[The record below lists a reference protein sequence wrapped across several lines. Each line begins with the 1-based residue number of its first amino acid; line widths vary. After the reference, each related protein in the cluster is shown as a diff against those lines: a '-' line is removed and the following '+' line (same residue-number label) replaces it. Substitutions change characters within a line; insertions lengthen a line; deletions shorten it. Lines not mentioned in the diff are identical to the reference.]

1 MAEGKEEI
9 DPPSSDAFS
18 SADRL
23 IKETYK
29 ILKTEAKRVREERE
43 AFESVAKKL
52 EHVHF
57 NKTIELNVGGQ
68 HFTTSLETL
77 RKDAGSMLNAMFS
90 GRFDVKPDKSGAYFI
105 DRDGTHFRYILNYLR
120 TGKLLVPE
128 DSMIKGELL
137 AEAEFYQIQGI
148 IEVLNPKLFNE
159 SVILSEDQRNVLESW
174 VANVLS
180 QPHKFTL
187 LFRATRNGWSS
198 SNFHSC
204 CDNKG
209 PTVTIV
215 KSGNYIFGGYS
226 DMPWNSKWCK
236 YFRSVALDSLFV

>member
-1 MAEGKEEI
+1 MADEM
-9 DPPSSDAFS
+9 DPPSSEAFS
-18 SADRL
+18 SVDSL
-23 IKETYK
+23 IKKTYE
-29 ILKTEAKRVREERE
+29 ILSTEAKRVREERE

-57 NKTIELNVGGQ
+57 NKMIELNVGGQ

-77 RKDAGSMLNAMFS
+77 RKDAASMLNAMFS

-120 TGKLLVPE
+120 TGKLIVPE
-128 DSMIKGELL
+128 DITIRSELL

-148 IEVLNPKLFNE
+148 IDDLDPKFFTQSMILTDEQKDVLK
-159 SVILSEDQRNVLESW
+159 SW
-174 VANVLS
+174 VVEEFKHV
-180 QPHKFTL
+180 PVL
-187 LFRATRNGWSS
+187 LFRASRDGWAASQ
-198 SNFHSC
+198 FHAR

-215 KSGNYIFGGYS
+215 KSGTYIFGGYA
-226 DMPWNSKWCK
+226 DKPWNSKWCQF
-236 YFRSVALDSLFV
+236 FR